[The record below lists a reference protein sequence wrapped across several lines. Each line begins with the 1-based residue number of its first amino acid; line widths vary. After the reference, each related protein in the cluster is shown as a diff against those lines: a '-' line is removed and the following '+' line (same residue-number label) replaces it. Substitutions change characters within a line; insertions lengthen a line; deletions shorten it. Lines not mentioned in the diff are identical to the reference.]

1 MISEDIGSIDPLI
14 NQAIRKQANKAT
26 LQTAGFPFIQ
36 ESFGVGVGSLKHK
49 TILETTLN
57 HKDKLTL
64 LNEGVGSQ
72 TKLNLESLNSK
83 DKLEETM
90 KISRQSNSSQNK
102 PF

>member
-1 MISEDIGSIDPLI
+1 MISEDIGSIDPLL

-36 ESFGVGVGSLKHK
+36 ESFGVGSLKHK